1 MDGEGGEGLVPKE
14 GGVGKVE
21 NLAEVVKVAKVA
33 EQERE
38 PSAFQLFFLL
48 PTCEEAAAVQNPL
61 IGNPKIQINDVKL

>member
-38 PSAFQLFFLL
+38 PSAFQLFSFCQLVRKQL
-48 PTCEEAAAVQNPL
+48 QF
-61 IGNPKIQINDVKL
+61 KIR